1 MNDLEKFDYECE
13 GQMSL
18 FENEESTMDKIT
30 TEMAEHICDH
40 LCRFPREM
48 EQEELD
54 EHCADCKMGQ
64 FICDI
69 LNEYNRLN
77 DFEQTECC
85 KLLKKISELEGKE
98 NTDETNNLQN

>member
-1 MNDLEKFDYECE
+1 MSDLDKFNYECE

-18 FENEESTMDKIT
+18 FEKEESTMDKLT
-30 TEMAEHICDH
+30 SEMAEHIRDH

-54 EHCADCKMGQ
+54 EHCDNCKMGQ

-69 LNEYNRLN
+69 LNEYNRIN
-77 DFEQTECC
+77 DFEHTQCH
-85 KLLKKISELEGKE
+85 KLLQKIAELEKGVRH
-98 NTDETNNLQN
+98 D

>member
-1 MNDLEKFDYECE
+1 MSNLDKFNYECE

-18 FENEESTMDKIT
+18 FESAETPMDKIT
-30 TEMAEHICDH
+30 TEMAEYICDN

-54 EHCADCKMGQ
+54 EHCTECKMGQ

-77 DFEQTECC
+77 DFEQTQCH
-85 KLLKKISELEGKE
+85 KLLQKIAELKTEVGSEVLP
-98 NTDETNNLQN
+98 

>member
-1 MNDLEKFDYECE
+1 MSDLDKFNYECE
-13 GQMSL
+13 GQLSL

-54 EHCADCKMGQ
+54 EHCTDCKMGQ
-64 FICDI
+64 FVCDI
-69 LNEYNRLN
+69 LNEYNRVN
-77 DFEQTECC
+77 DFGQSQCHE
-85 KLLKKISELEGKE
+85 LLKQNAELKRRLEVMS
-98 NTDETNNLQN
+98 